1 MMRLV
6 CCFSLTVLILANS
19 SLSKAALPI
28 QSSSSPGKL
37 VGLVLDVG
45 EARVP
50 AAKVIVEAKGFR
62 RETVSADDGSYQIE
76 LPEGKYK
83 ISVIRGD
90 FYPYIKECV
99 RVMPNATTK
108 LDVTLKGRRVDEEHP

>member
-1 MMRLV
+1 MMKLV

-19 SLSKAALPI
+19 SLSKAALLI
-28 QSSSSPGKL
+28 QPSSSPGKL
-37 VGLVLDVG
+37 VGLVGG

-50 AAKVIVEAKGFR
+50 AARVIVEAKGFR

-90 FYPYIKECV
+90 FYPYSKECV

>member
-1 MMRLV
+1 MRLV
-6 CCFSLTVLILANS
+6 CSFSLTVLILANS
-19 SLSKAALPI
+19 SFSRAALFN
-28 QSSSSPGKL
+28 QSSSPPGKL

-62 RETVSADDGSYQIE
+62 RETVSGDDGSYEID

-90 FYPYIKECV
+90 FYPYSKECI
-99 RVMPNATTK
+99 RVMPNAITK